1 MKKNKKLI
9 FTLIFI
15 LLFTLTTITVYAAFS
30 FSNDYAAN
38 VETDT
43 VNDITFNDTNS
54 SEKLNYSFKS
64 AGDSV
69 IYEYSVKNTTNKLV
83 NYNFYL
89 STNKENE
96 SEIKSLQSSIL
107 VYYANNPGNIEE
119 QALDY
124 SFAGTLS
131 NLADERFKTY
141 LLDNNRFLA
150 KGDTKNFKLKLVLHN
165 SSSINKTYKSS
176 IKLNCEIENCDATK
190 YSMVETESD
199 LKNVLYANNTYN
211 LNKTIV
217 LANNI
222 ELTETIEISKSLTIN
237 LNGHTLSGANIN
249 INNTLNI
256 NDEYNGT
263 LSNAL
268 ILNNEEAFV
277 WFDNG
282 ITIPASI
289 TLTNYSSAKLKAK
302 IDNVMTDFLLK
313 DSSYPILGNNVFYDS
328 TEIVG
333 DGYTYSS
340 GVITKT
346 ATNNKVST
354 ITIKDTEY
362 EFKIVSYTNHQSD
375 IINNGLSHL
384 VAYDNTNNNGQKKE
398 LSFDIYLPTTLP
410 EYNANIIWNSTDE
423 SIISNTGK
431 ADESGDVTL
440 YATIEYDGNAFTT
453 SFKLSVVK
461 QNNQTR
467 FEYLLSKIGSIN
479 FTSVWDGA
487 TYDEN
492 QGGIK
497 FLFDENNYLEIEDME
512 DIGLRSLSYSV
523 DSMYYYLSVSSYDT
537 RPVAYLNSPTFDK
550 FALLNVHATFIE
562 DPDNTEDTFK
572 EYTGTLNVT
581 INLKDNDELLRQ
593 VMNYVTSYIDNQDVL
608 QNMLDTRVEH
618 GIPNEKGDFV
628 LPVEYMGYTI
638 NYVYRDPGEN
648 LSGVYSIADYAL
660 LYNGRVYYT
669 NDANKITIDGSDYNI
684 VNGYVTI
691 NTSFEIKDNQV
702 IIDSLSY
709 EKKRYVKVADVN
721 DTYLYYEVIEPNG
734 GEPAKV
740 IIGGNIRDITNDDV
754 IVEGFL
760 IDGVFYAFTK
770 NGDNI
775 IIPIQYKLQKAVV
788 INPTK
793 FDITER
799 EISID
804 VELSYE
810 GRPVA
815 STTSSIDVDADSSG
829 VKHNNYTPP
838 AFTIPAAIHS
848 DSNNTFNQVWF
859 PLIKYQVLQQSDYTV
874 LFIDNKIMH
883 VTYDNN
889 TYIYNPKDN
898 KLYSI
903 NGVVN
908 NDVTVITR
916 NGVLGIDRG
925 GWKPIITGGY
935 PVVTR
940 EMVAAQG
947 DYMLMYDILCADT
960 IVIEGYNNQYSQPI
974 ALTDLSEFMIAIEW
988 ATGESTSTCTLF
1000 AGKDYSWFPADGRDT
1015 ISDYESY
1022 ALIDYFQE
1030 MPWFDQLLKYYL
1042 YGANIKENTI
1052 TEEAENTLRGMVSDS
1067 YFFKLVQWATS
1078 TSSETARA
1086 YAFNGMTDSEIMT
1099 SLEVTQDYYKFLSVA
1114 INNIDNGD
1122 SGISNLEEQVI
1133 LRYIMCKY
1141 PLKFDSFYS
1150 TWTSSITRI
1159 DDVITQEIKGTVQE
1173 LSYILGS
1180 GLALDVFDTI
1190 KAWAQHYPTT
1200 NNSSTTEA
1208 AAYWYAHHN
1217 GIRTSSGK
1225 GSSYTGTTLY
1235 DYFKT
1240 NYGEDIGN
1248 KLISIFGLSEV
1259 KDKANGYASAG
1270 VKIDLGF
1277 VRESYKSCDMTTIA
1291 ERDVLLA
1298 FISNLGIADDYGFP
1312 LANYEEVYN
1321 TEKNSTSNTVFTS
1334 YGKSICSTSALGST
1348 QDITVS
1354 CFNDNL
1360 WNYYRNA
1367 VSAATTLTQ
1376 EQSNNLS
1383 NLVSWATGNTK
1394 QSVLSG
1400 DYSNSNYLLSDG
1412 LNTISYDEFVEI
1424 KNFVNTLN
1432 KPKSFEDNILSL
1444 FLSTNNNDYAF
1455 LNSDLSSTANLVS
1468 SLGLT
1473 NAIEFEDFI
1482 KKAKELNSSYLSDAI
1497 FDGVPTLSYEEYI
1510 ALLAI
1515 VDSSEDI
1522 KTDWDNAVN
1531 SYFKYIATA
1540 DKSSANYKSLN
1551 TKDAFIERIRDIKPD
1566 LYYIASN
1573 DNLNG
1578 RYFMGLKYFINLENF
1593 YGRNL
1598 TGEANVIFNTVTSYT
1613 NCTTIELT
1621 DSGLTDISSLDKVN
1635 YLKYLDISGNSN
1647 LSDISILNS
1656 IDTSKLG
1663 FLDIRGTNVDI
1674 TYNITTLDNIFTNYV
1689 SGSIENVIYSD
1700 IRYYDNILG
1709 LDKVYRNDSQTI
1721 AMKYAFLLKEMS
1733 VLNGSQILL
1742 PTQIVVDSNNVISGN
1757 NIIWKIESGEALT
1770 IKYNGKLK
1778 YLEVNKDAFGDNS
1791 SLDCVVSVT
1800 VKYNNATYTRYFTI
1814 TVYK

>member
-9 FTLIFI
+9 ITLIFI

-38 VETDT
+38 VDIDT
-43 VNDITFNDTNS
+43 VDDITFTDANS
-54 SEKLNYSFKS
+54 SEKLNYSFSS

-69 IYEYSVKNTTNKLV
+69 VYEYSIQNTTTKLV

-96 SEIKSLQSSIL
+96 NEIKSLQSSIL
-107 VYYANNPGNIEE
+107 VYYANNPGTIEE

-131 NLADERFKTY
+131 NLTDERLKTY
-141 LLDNNRFLA
+141 LLDDNRFLA
-150 KGDTKNFKLKLVLHN
+150 KGDTRNFKLKLVLHN
-165 SSSINKTYKSS
+165 SSSINKEYRSS

-190 YSMVETESD
+190 YSMVENESD
-199 LKNVLYANNTYN
+199 LKNVLYANNTYD

-217 LANNI
+217 LANDI
-222 ELTETIEISKSLTIN
+222 ELTEAIEISKPLTIH

-249 INNTLNI
+249 ININNTLNV

-268 ILNNEEAFV
+268 TLNNEEAFV

-282 ITIPASI
+282 ITIPTSI
-289 TLTNYSSAKLKAK
+289 TLTNYSAAKLKAK
-302 IDNVMTDFLLK
+302 IDNVMTDFVLK

-328 TEIVG
+328 TNIEG
-333 DGYTYSS
+333 DGYTYSK
-340 GVITKT
+340 GVITKTATNNT

-354 ITIKDTEY
+354 ITIKGTVY
-362 EFKIVSYTNHQSD
+362 EFKIVSYTDHESD

-384 VAYDNTNNNGQKKE
+384 KAYDNTNNEGQKKE
-398 LSFDIYLPTTLP
+398 LSFDIYLPTRLP
-410 EYNANIIWNSTDE
+410 EYNANIIWSSTDE

-467 FEYLLSKIGSIN
+467 FEYLLSKIGVIN
-479 FTSVWDGA
+479 FTSVWDKA
-487 TYDEN
+487 TYDES

-497 FLFDENNYLEIEDME
+497 LLFDENNYLDIEDME

-523 DSMYYYLSVSSYDT
+523 DSMYYYLSVDSYNT
-537 RPVAYLNSPTFDK
+537 RPIVYLNSPTFDK

-562 DPDNTEDTFK
+562 DPENTESTYK
-572 EYTGTLNVT
+572 EYTGTLNVM

-608 QNMLDTRVEH
+608 QNMLNTRVEH

-648 LSGVYSIADYAL
+648 LKDVYSIANNAL
-660 LYNGRVYYT
+660 LYNGRVYYPD
-669 NDANKITIDGSDYNI
+669 NENKITINGLSYDGLSYDI

-691 NTSFEIKDNQV
+691 PTSFEIKDNQV
-702 IIDSLSY
+702 TIDSLSY
-709 EKKRYVKVADVN
+709 EKKRYVKVEDAN
-721 DTYLYYEVIEPNG
+721 DTYLYYEVIESNG
-734 GEPAKV
+734 DEPAKV
-740 IIGGNIRDITNDDV
+740 IIGDNIRDITDADV

-760 IDGVFYAFTK
+760 IDGDFYPFTA

-788 INPTK
+788 IDPTK

-838 AFTIPAAIHS
+838 TFTIPAAIHI
-848 DSNNTFNQVWF
+848 DTNNTFNETWF
-859 PLIKYQVLQQSDYTV
+859 YLIKYQVLQQSDYTV
-874 LFIDNKIMH
+874 PF
-883 VTYDNN
+883 
-889 TYIYNPKDN
+889 
-898 KLYSI
+898 
-903 NGVVN
+903 
-908 NDVTVITR
+908 ND
-916 NGVLGIDRG
+916 
-925 GWKPIITGGY
+925 
-935 PVVTR
+935 VTR

-947 DYMLMYDILCADT
+947 NYMLMYDILCADT
-960 IVIEGYNNQYSQPI
+960 IVIEGYDNQYSDPI
-974 ALTDLSEFMIAIEW
+974 ELNDLSDFMIAIDW
-988 ATGESTSTCTLF
+988 ATGDSTSTCPLF
-1000 AGKDYSWFPADGRDT
+1000 AGKDYIWFPADGRDT

-1030 MPWFDQLLKYYL
+1030 IPWFDQLLKYYL

-1067 YFFKLVQWATS
+1067 YFFKLTQWATS
-1078 TSSETARA
+1078 QWATSASSHSARD
-1086 YAFNGMTDSEIMT
+1086 YVFNGMTDAEIKA
-1099 SLEVTQDYYKFLSVA
+1099 SLKVTEDNYKYLRVV
-1114 INNIDNGD
+1114 INNNADGN
-1122 SGISNLEEQVI
+1122 SLISNLEEQVI

-1141 PLKFDSFYS
+1141 PDKFDNFYS
-1150 TWTSSITRI
+1150 TWTSSIITRN
-1159 DDVITQEIKGTVQE
+1159 DDNIKQVIKETERD
-1173 LSYILGS
+1173 LSYMLGS

-1190 KAWAQHYPTT
+1190 KAWAQDYPKSS
-1200 NNSSTTEA
+1200 SSTTEE
-1208 AAYWYAHHN
+1208 AAYWYNHDGTPN
-1217 GIRTSSGK
+1217 GPISD
-1225 GSSYTGTTLY
+1225 TGTTLFN
-1235 DYFKT
+1235 YFITK
-1240 NYGEDIGN
+1240 YKEEEIVN
-1248 KLISIFGLSEV
+1248 KLISIFGLSDV
-1259 KDKANGYASAG
+1259 KNNKNGYASVYAG
-1270 VKIDLGF
+1270 GIVAK
-1277 VRESYKSCDMTTIA
+1277 YKSLDMTTNA
-1291 ERDVLLA
+1291 ETDVLEA
-1298 FISNLGIADDYGFP
+1298 FIRNLDIPDDYTFP
-1312 LANYEEVYN
+1312 LANYVEKFYPKNDTSDPIFTNYGYKSDYVEAWLLIVAN
-1321 TEKNSTSNTVFTS
+1321 TQ
-1334 YGKSICSTSALGST
+1334 Y
-1348 QDITVS
+1348 ITVS
-1354 CFNDNL
+1354 CFKDDI
-1360 WNYYRNA
+1360 WNYYRNK
-1367 VSAATTLTQ
+1367 VSAKTTLGD
-1376 EQSNNLS
+1376 EQSELNTKLKA
-1383 NLVSWATGNTK
+1383 LVSWATGTTNK
-1394 QSVLSG
+1394 QEPLSG
-1400 DYSNSNYLLSDG
+1400 DLDDYSLLSDG
-1412 LNTISYDEFVEI
+1412 LETISYDEFVEI
-1424 KNFVNTLN
+1424 KKFVNALN
-1432 KPKSFEDNILSL
+1432 KPESFKNNILSL
-1444 FLSTNNNDYAF
+1444 FLSTDNNDYAF
-1455 LNSDLSSTANLVS
+1455 LDSELSPTDNSKLVS

-1473 NAIEFEDFI
+1473 NATEFEDFI
-1482 KKAKELNSSYLSDAI
+1482 KKAKELNSSHSGV
-1497 FDGVPTLSYEEYI
+1497 FDGVPTLSYDEYMF
-1510 ALLAI
+1510 LLAI
-1515 VDSSEDI
+1515 VGDSEDI
-1522 KTDWDNAVN
+1522 KEDWDNAVN
-1531 SYFKYIATA
+1531 SYFKYIATD
-1540 DKSSANYKSLN
+1540 DKSSANYQSLN
-1551 TKDAFIERIRDIKPD
+1551 TKDAFIERIRDIYPD
-1566 LYYIASN
+1566 LHYIASN

-1578 RYFMGLKYFINLENF
+1578 KYFMGLKYFINLENF
-1593 YGRNL
+1593 YCRNL
-1598 TGEANVIFNTVTSYT
+1598 TGNANVVFKTVTSYT

-1635 YLKYLDISGNSN
+1635 DLKYLDISGNSD

-1663 FLDIRGTNVDI
+1663 FLDIRGTKVDI

-1689 SGSIENVIYSD
+1689 SGSIENVSYSD
-1700 IRYYDNILG
+1700 IRYYDNISKKN
-1709 LDKVYRNDSQTI
+1709 KVYRNDSQTE

-1742 PTQIVVDSNNVISGN
+1742 PTQIVVDSNNVIDRN
-1757 NIIWKIESGEALT
+1757 NIIWKIESGVALK
-1770 IKYNGKLK
+1770 IKYNGSLK
-1778 YLEVNKDAFGDNS
+1778 YLEVNKDAAFGDKP

>member
-9 FTLIFI
+9 ITLIFI

-38 VETDT
+38 VDIDT
-43 VNDITFNDTNS
+43 VDDITFNDANS
-54 SEKLNYSFKS
+54 SEKLNYSFSS

-69 IYEYSVKNTTNKLV
+69 VYEYSIQNTTTKLV

-89 STNKENE
+89 STNKENGN
-96 SEIKSLQSSIL
+96 EIKSLQSSIL
-107 VYYANNPGNIEE
+107 VYYANNPGTIEE
-119 QALDY
+119 QSLDY

-131 NLADERFKTY
+131 NLTDERLKTY
-141 LLDNNRFLA
+141 LLDDNRFLA
-150 KGDTKNFKLKLVLHN
+150 KGDTRNFKLKLVLHN
-165 SSSINKTYKSS
+165 SSSINKEYRSS

-190 YSMVETESD
+190 YSMVENELD
-199 LKNVLYANNTYN
+199 LKNVLYANNTYD

-217 LANNI
+217 LSNNI
-222 ELTETIEISKSLTIN
+222 ALTEAIEISKPLTIH

-249 INNTLNI
+249 INNTLNV

-289 TLTNYSSAKLKAK
+289 TLTNYSAAKLKAK
-302 IDNVMTDFLLK
+302 IDNVMTDFVLK
-313 DSSYPILGNNVFYDS
+313 DSTYPILGNNAFYDS
-328 TEIVG
+328 TYIEG

-340 GVITKT
+340 GVITKA

-354 ITIKDTEY
+354 VTIKGTVY
-362 EFKIVSYTNHQSD
+362 EFKIVSYTNYETN

-384 VAYDNTNNNGQKKE
+384 KAYDNTNNEGQKKE
-398 LSFDIYLPTTLP
+398 LSFDIYLPTHLP

-467 FEYLLSKIGSIN
+467 FEYLLSKIGVIN

-487 TYDEN
+487 TYDES

-497 FLFDENNYLEIEDME
+497 LLFDENNYLAIEDME

-523 DSMYYYLSVSSYDT
+523 DSMYYYLSVDSYNT
-537 RPVAYLNSPTFDK
+537 RPIVYLNSPTFDK

-562 DPDNTEDTFK
+562 DPENTESTYK
-572 EYTGTLNVT
+572 EYTGTLNVM

-608 QNMLDTRVEH
+608 QNMLNTRVEH
-618 GIPNEKGDFV
+618 GIPYEKGDFV
-628 LPVEYMGYTI
+628 LPIEYMGYTI
-638 NYVYRDPGEN
+638 DYVYRDPGGK
-648 LSGVYSIADYAL
+648 LSGVYEVANNAL
-660 LYNGRVYYT
+660 LYNGRVYYPD
-669 NDANKITIDGSDYNI
+669 NENKITINGLSYNI
-684 VNGYVTI
+684 VNGYVNI
-691 NTSFEIKDNQV
+691 PTSFEIKDNQV

-709 EKKRYVKVADVN
+709 EKKRYVKVADV
-721 DTYLYYEVIEPNG
+721 YYEVIESNG
-734 GEPAKV
+734 SEPAKV
-740 IIGGNIRDITNDDV
+740 IIGDNIRDITNDDD
-754 IVEGFL
+754 IVTGFL
-760 IDGVFYAFTK
+760 IDGVFYEATEGV
-770 NGDNI
+770 NNI

-788 INPTK
+788 IDPTK
-793 FDITER
+793 FETTER

-815 STTSSIDVDADSSG
+815 STTSSIDVDVDSSG

-838 AFTIPAAIHS
+838 TFTIPAAIHI
-848 DSNNTFNQVWF
+848 DTNNTFNGVWF
-859 PLIKYQVLQQSDYTV
+859 YLIKYQVLQQSDYTV
-874 LFIDNKIMH
+874 PFVDI
-883 VTYDNN
+883 
-889 TYIYNPKDN
+889 
-898 KLYSI
+898 
-903 NGVVN
+903 
-908 NDVTVITR
+908 
-916 NGVLGIDRG
+916 
-925 GWKPIITGGY
+925 
-935 PVVTR
+935 TR
-940 EMVAAQG
+940 EMVEAQG
-947 DYMLMYDILCADT
+947 DYMLMHDILCADT
-960 IVIEGYNNQYSQPI
+960 IVIEGCDDLSSQPI
-974 ALTDLSEFMIAIEW
+974 ELNYLGDFTTAIDW
-988 ATGESTSTCTLF
+988 ATRDSTSTCTLF
-1000 AGKDYSWFPADGRDT
+1000 AGKDYYWFPADGLET

-1030 MPWFDQLLKYYL
+1030 MPWFDQLLKFYL

-1052 TEEAENTLRGMVSDS
+1052 TEEAENTLRGIVSDS

-1078 TSSETARA
+1078 TSTDSARV
-1086 YAFNGMTDSEIMT
+1086 YVFNGMTDAAIMT
-1099 SLEVTQDYYKFLSVA
+1099 SLGVIEDNYKYLKVV
-1114 INNIDNGD
+1114 IDNIADGD
-1122 SGISNLEEQVI
+1122 SGISNKEEQVI

-1141 PLKFDSFYS
+1141 PEKFENFYS
-1150 TWTSSITRI
+1150 TWTSSIITRN
-1159 DDVITQEIKGTVQE
+1159 DDNIKQVIKETERD
-1173 LSYILGS
+1173 LSYMLGS

-1190 KAWAQHYPTT
+1190 KAWAQDYPKSS
-1200 NNSSTTEA
+1200 SSTTEA
-1208 AAYWYAHHN
+1208 GAYWYAHTFY
-1217 GIRTSSGK
+1217 GINPTSGR
-1225 GSSYTGTTLY
+1225 GSKYAGTTLF

-1240 NYGEDIGN
+1240 NYQEEDIAN
-1248 KLISIFGLSEV
+1248 KLISIFGLSSV
-1259 KDKANGYASAG
+1259 QGYTNGYASAG
-1270 VKIDLGF
+1270 AE
-1277 VRESYKSCDMTTIA
+1277 RAASESYKSCDMTTIA
-1291 ERDVLLA
+1291 ERDVLLV
-1298 FISNLGIADDYGFP
+1298 FISNLGIPDDYTYK
-1312 LANYEEVYN
+1312 LANYAEAHDTV
-1321 TEKNSTSNTVFTS
+1321 KNSTKDPVFTN
-1334 YGKSICSTSALGST
+1334 YGNSTCSASASGWGTTT

-1354 CFNDNL
+1354 CFKDEI
-1360 WNYYRNA
+1360 WTYYKNK
-1367 VSAATTLTQ
+1367 VITATTLTA
-1376 EQSNNLS
+1376 EQSTNLEQ
-1383 NLVSWATGNTK
+1383 LVKWAEAEGTTK
-1394 QSVLSG
+1394 KIPLSG
-1400 DYSNSNYLLSDG
+1400 DYSDSNYLLSDG
-1412 LNTISYDEFVEI
+1412 KDTISYDEFVEI
-1424 KNFVNTLN
+1424 KKFVNTLN
-1432 KPKSFEDNILSL
+1432 KPDSFKNNILSL
-1444 FLSTNNNDYAF
+1444 FLSIDNNDYAF
-1455 LNSDLSSTANLVS
+1455 LDSELSPTDNSELVS

-1473 NAIEFEDFI
+1473 NATEFEEFI
-1482 KKAKELNSSYLSDAI
+1482 KKAKELNSSYLSDPT
-1497 FDGVPTLSYEEYI
+1497 FDGVPTLSYEEYMF
-1510 ALLAI
+1510 LLAI
-1515 VDSSEDI
+1515 VGDSEDI
-1522 KTDWDNAVN
+1522 KDDWDNAVN
-1531 SYFKYIATA
+1531 SYFKYIATD

-1578 RYFMGLKYFINLENF
+1578 SNFMGLKYFNNLENF
-1593 YGRNL
+1593 YCRKL
-1598 TGEANVIFNTVTSYT
+1598 TGDANVIFKTVTSYT

-1635 YLKYLDISGNSN
+1635 DLKYLDISGNSN

-1663 FLDIRGTNVDI
+1663 FLDIRGTKVDI

-1689 SGSIENVIYSD
+1689 SGSIENVSYSD
-1700 IRYYDNILG
+1700 IRYYDNISG
-1709 LDKVYRNDSQTI
+1709 KDKVYRNDSQTE

-1733 VLNGSQILL
+1733 ELNGSQILL
-1742 PTQIVVDSNNVISGN
+1742 PTQIVEDSGNVISGN
-1757 NIIWKIESGEALT
+1757 NIIWKIESGEALR
-1770 IKYNGKLK
+1770 IKYNGSLK
-1778 YLEVNKDAFGDNS
+1778 YLEVNKDAAFGDKP